1 MSERQDKPPTAVLYL
16 REARSSKG
24 YGLSAIDA
32 QRHLCEQR
40 ANELGLTVVREYV
53 DHGAAYNIDRRP
65 GLREMLG
72 DLKLARDIDFV
83 ITYDPARISRDA
95 VMYLYV
101 VWAIQD
107 AGAELEIASTT
118 HVDVNSAISQHMR
131 DISARQHTAG
141 REPQPGTH
149 KQQPSP
155 GAANEP
161 LNEQTEDQRH
171 D

>member
-1 MSERQDKPPTAVLYL
+1 MPEPTTKQPRAVLYL
-16 REARSSKG
+16 RAARNSKDG
-24 YGLSAIDA
+24 GLAAIDA
-32 QRHLCEQR
+32 QRHQCEQR
-40 ANELGLTVVREYV
+40 ANELGFTVVREYI
-53 DHGAAYNIDRRP
+53 DHGSAYNIDRRP

-118 HVDVNSAISQHMR
+118 HADVKSAISQHMR
-131 DISARQHTAG
+131 DISVRQHTAG
-141 REPQPGTH
+141 QEPQPDKH
-149 KQQPSP
+149 KQQPNP
-155 GAANEP
+155 EAVNEP
-161 LNEQTEDQRH
+161 LNESTEEPRH